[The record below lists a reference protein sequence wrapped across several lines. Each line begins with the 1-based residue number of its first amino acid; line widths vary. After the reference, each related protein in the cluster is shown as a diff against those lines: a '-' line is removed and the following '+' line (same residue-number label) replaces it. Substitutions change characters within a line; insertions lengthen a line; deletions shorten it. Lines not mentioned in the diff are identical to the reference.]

1 MTGHHKDM
9 RQDREAQDH
18 QAQARDDGLNN
29 QSDARNRANQQ
40 AASRPGV
47 DAGNALDES
56 GAMTATPHQGSAFQ
70 PLREGSDEQR
80 QRDADSNYVLDQG
93 AGTDDGAGV
102 SRRGAM
108 TQHGDARRESD
119 PAPGGGSVYQP
130 LSDDPRNLEEGSDK
144 QRGNP
149 AGQNQQ
155 GINPDGPG
163 EQIRARRDGEWR
175 DDEPRGMPG
184 DTPRQP

>member
-1 MTGHHKDM
+1 MTGHNKDM
-9 RQDREAQDH
+9 RQDRQP
-18 QAQARDDGLNN
+18 QGRDDGLNN

-47 DAGNALDES
+47 DADNELDER
-56 GAMTATPHQGSAFQ
+56 GAMTSTPHEGSAYQ
-70 PLREGSDEQR
+70 PLRAGSDEQR
-80 QRDADSNYVLDQG
+80 QRADDSAYVLDQD

-108 TQHGDARRESD
+108 TQHGDARRETD

-130 LSDDPRNLEEGSDK
+130 LSDDPRNLEDAGEK
-144 QRGNP
+144 QRRNP

-155 GINPDGPG
+155 GLHESGPG
-163 EQIRARRDGEWR
+163 EQIRERHDDERRDET
-175 DDEPRGMPG
+175 PRGMPG
-184 DTPRQP
+184 EGGPRP